1 MMSPF
6 STIVNGCLGALS
18 FGMYYQ
24 YITLKQIQE
33 NNEKIEKQRT
43 EFLNK
48 MNRQLMNFSFL
59 N

>member
-1 MMSPF
+1 MSPF

-33 NNEKIEKQRT
+33 NNLKIEKQRK

-48 MNRQLMNFSFL
+48 MNKQFMYFSFL

>member
-1 MMSPF
+1 MSPF
-6 STIVNGCLGALS
+6 STIVNGCIGALT

>member
-1 MMSPF
+1 MSPF

-33 NNEKIEKQRT
+33 KNEKIEKQHKEFRDKMNKKFMNLY
-43 EFLNK
+43 FLN
-48 MNRQLMNFSFL
+48 
-59 N
+59 

>member
-1 MMSPF
+1 MSPF
-6 STIVNGCLGALS
+6 STIVNGCLGALT

-33 NNEKIEKQRT
+33 NDDKIKKRT

-48 MNRQLMNFSFL
+48 MNKQFMYFSFL

>member
-1 MMSPF
+1 MNF
-6 STIVNGCLGALS
+6 IIEGCIGALT
-18 FGMYYQ
+18 FVMYYQ

-33 NNEKIEKQRT
+33 NNEKIEKQRK

-48 MNRQLMNFSFL
+48 MNKQFMYFSFL

>member
-1 MMSPF
+1 MSPF
-6 STIVNGCLGALS
+6 STIVNGCLGALT

-24 YITLKQIQE
+24 YITLKQIKE
-33 NNEKIEKQRT
+33 HNEKIEKQRK

-48 MNRQLMNFSFL
+48 MNKQFMYFSFL

>member
-1 MMSPF
+1 MSPF
-6 STIVNGCLGALS
+6 STIVNGCLGALT

-33 NNEKIEKQRT
+33 NNEKIEKQRK

-48 MNRQLMNFSFL
+48 MNRQFMNFSFL